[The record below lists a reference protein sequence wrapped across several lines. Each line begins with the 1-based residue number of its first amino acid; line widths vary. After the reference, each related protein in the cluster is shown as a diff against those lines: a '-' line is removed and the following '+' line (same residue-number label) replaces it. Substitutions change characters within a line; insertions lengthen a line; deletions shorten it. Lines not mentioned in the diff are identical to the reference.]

1 MTPTLIAPGAGDD
14 RRAPAP
20 AACSALHILTGAMGL
35 DDHRQPITPRHLYRH
50 ARCTHCGQ
58 REDQS

>member
-1 MTPTLIAPGAGDD
+1 MADLAIVVGDVRD
-14 RRAPAP
+14 RRDPAP

-50 ARCTHCGQ
+50 GRCTHCGQ